1 MTMTNRVTPFSIDQ
15 IGFHAVRFSSLGI
28 FDTHKDKMV
37 DPYAATKIPK
47 GSQVE
52 GTQYAPQS
60 EGIFPSI
67 VLLHDRWG
75 YTSQMR
81 DTAKRLATEGYV
93 VLVPNLYGR
102 QGGMVTANAEV
113 ADALMERLNEKD
125 AMQDINACC
134 EYLNTNL
141 AEDKLLDLTKP
152 NVHAVVG
159 FGMGGSLAIKFA
171 CHRKRLKTAVAFY
184 GDLPDSSETA
194 KGLYCPVLYHA
205 AGTNS
210 SVTQEDIDQ
219 FQQAAKQENKHF
231 EVERYP
237 EASAGFCNETQPAT
251 YQEDA
256 ATRAWEATIDFLD
269 KHLKK
274 L

>member
-1 MTMTNRVTPFSIDQ
+1 MTNRVSPFSVDQ
-15 IGFHAVRFSSLGI
+15 IGFHAVRFSSTGI
-28 FDTHKDKMV
+28 FETHKDKMV
-37 DPYAATKIPK
+37 DPYSATKIPK
-47 GSQVE
+47 ESQVE

-60 EGIFPSI
+60 DGIFPSI

-75 YTSQMR
+75 FTSQIR
-81 DTAKRLATEGYV
+81 DTAKRLASEGYV

-102 QGGMVTANAEV
+102 QGGMITANAEV

-141 AEDKLLDLTKP
+141 AEDPLLDQTKR

-159 FGMGGSLAIKFA
+159 FGMGGYLAIQFA
-171 CHRKRLKTAVAFY
+171 CQRKRLKTAVAFY
-184 GDLPDSSETA
+184 GKLPDSPESA

-205 AGTNS
+205 PGTK
-210 SVTQEDIDQ
+210 SVVTQDQLDLFQQSATQED
-219 FQQAAKQENKHF
+219 KQVEVKH
-231 EVERYP
+231 YP
-237 EASAGFCNETQPAT
+237 EASTEFCNETQTAS
-251 YQEDA
+251 YQEEA

-269 KHLKK
+269 KHLKH